1 MFREGSISLSTRL
14 RRNQTLEELMTTT
27 DWTAKRFET
36 AVPLSAAL
44 DALTRAA
51 QATDEL
57 LGAISDTD
65 GAADVPGLAWTVS
78 ETAAH
83 LVTLLD
89 QSAAYARGARD
100 GRAERAAL
108 PSSASAAD
116 RMALGNASEL
126 ETLAER
132 RISVLR
138 PLLATAAAEFAR
150 VIADRG
156 DAGPIETILGQEEPA
171 SMSAALVGEQ
181 LVHGLDL
188 ARAVSRRWS
197 IDPAAARLVLAGCAP
212 MLAAFVDGEAI
223 RQVGARIEVRIVGG
237 PRFTLVLDHGRAAV
251 EPGGGQPDCWIRAQP
266 VPYLL
271 TGYGRV
277 SQWSPLLRGQ
287 ILAGGRRPW
296 IAARMARY
304 LTSI

>member
-1 MFREGSISLSTRL
+1 
-14 RRNQTLEELMTTT
+14 MTTT
-27 DWTAKRFET
+27 DWTAKRFEAG

-44 DALTRAA
+44 DALARAA
-51 QATDEL
+51 RATGEL
-57 LGAISDTD
+57 LGAIGDTD
-65 GAADVPGLAWTVS
+65 GAAGVPGLAWTVS

-83 LVTLLD
+83 LVTALD
-89 QSAAYARGARD
+89 QSAAYASGARD
-100 GRAERAAL
+100 GRAERATL

-132 RISVLR
+132 RISALR
-138 PLLATAAAEFAR
+138 PLLATAATGYAR

-156 DAGPIETILGQEEPA
+156 DTGPIETILGQEEPA
-171 SMSAALVGEQ
+171 SMTAALVGEQ

-188 ARAVSRRWS
+188 ARAAGRRWS
-197 IDPAAARLVLAGCAP
+197 IDPDTARLVLAGCAP
-212 MLAAFVDGEAI
+212 MLADFVDGQAI

-251 EPGGGQPDCWIRAQP
+251 ERGGSQPDCWIRAQP

-287 ILAGGRRPW
+287 IFAGGRRPW
-296 IAARMARY
+296 IAARMTRS

>member
-1 MFREGSISLSTRL
+1 
-14 RRNQTLEELMTTT
+14 MTTT
-27 DWTAKRFET
+27 DWTAKRFEAA

-44 DALTRAA
+44 DALTSAA
-51 QATDEL
+51 LATDEL

-65 GAADVPGLAWTVS
+65 GAAGVPGLAWTVS

-83 LVTLLD
+83 LVALLD
-89 QSAAYARGARD
+89 QSAAYASGARD
-100 GRAERAAL
+100 GSAERAVL
-108 PSSASAAD
+108 PSSAGAAA

-138 PLLATAAAEFAR
+138 PLLATAVTGFAR

-156 DAGPIETILGQEEPA
+156 DADSIETILGQEEPA
-171 SMSAALVGEQ
+171 SMTAALVGEQ
-181 LVHGLDL
+181 PVHGLDL
-188 ARAVSRRWS
+188 ARAVGRRWS

-212 MLAAFVDGEAI
+212 MLAYFVDGQAI
-223 RQVGARIEVRIVGG
+223 RQVGARIEVRIAGG

-271 TGYGRV
+271 AGYGRV
-277 SQWSPLLRGQ
+277 SQWPALLRGQ
-287 ILAGGRRPW
+287 IFAGGRRPW
-296 IAARMARY
+296 IAARMTRY